1 MSMSSEIQRLP
12 PEGGNI
18 CDECKNLVK
27 FKVVRTKPSKTFP
40 GRVIA
45 YLVCPVC
52 GHKATQMR
60 VMRRSRKR
68 KTYVYEP

>member
-1 MSMSSEIQRLP
+1 MSSEKIQRLP

-18 CDECKNLVK
+18 CDGCKKLVK
-27 FKVVRTKPSKTFP
+27 FKVVRTKPSKTSP

-68 KTYVYEP
+68 RTYVYEP